1 MPLSGWVLFILL
13 AGLMLCLGL
22 APEDGLI
29 MWSVQA
35 FGFSPKFLHVLCG
48 LLVAMVLAWQ
58 MGSRKLWKG
67 LVGIGLA
74 IAAGGAGELAQ
85 KFFSDQRTA
94 RWGDVIVTGLG
105 CLAAAVPYLLA
116 LGARGCEAEDAL
128 GLGER

>member
-1 MPLSGWVLFILL
+1 
-13 AGLMLCLGL
+13 MLCLGL

-29 MWSVQA
+29 LWSVKA
-35 FGFSPKFLHVLCG
+35 FGFNPKFLHVMCG
-48 LLVAMVLAWQ
+48 LLVALVLAWQ

-85 KFFSDQRTA
+85 YFFTTTRNA
-94 RWGDVIVTGLG
+94 RWGDVVVTGLG

-116 LGARGCEAEDAL
+116 LGARGCEGETATGGPDAQD
-128 GLGER
+128 